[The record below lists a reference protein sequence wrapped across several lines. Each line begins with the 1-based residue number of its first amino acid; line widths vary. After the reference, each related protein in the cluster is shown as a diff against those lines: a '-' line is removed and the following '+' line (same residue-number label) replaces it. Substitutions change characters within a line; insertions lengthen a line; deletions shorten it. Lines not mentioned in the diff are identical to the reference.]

1 MRPSGPPSKFDPMA
15 ALDANPEPQQ
25 KQQNYQQQ
33 HQPQQSQSY
42 SKAVRL
48 ELHKRMQNQDQMPSS
63 SGLNRQI
70 LEAFDSDDEDDDD
83 EEEDAAARR
92 GKGAEVAPPCDMNY
106 FNASGGGSKSKHG
119 FRTHHDMADAFAA
132 GLQAMKK

>member
-1 MRPSGPPSKFDPMA
+1 MA
-15 ALDANPEPQQ
+15 ALDANPEPQPHNQ
-25 KQQNYQQQ
+25 QPYHQQN
-33 HQPQQSQSY
+33 QPQQSQSY
-42 SKAVRL
+42 SQAVRL
-48 ELHKRMQNQDQMPSS
+48 ELHKRIQNQDQLPSS

-70 LEAFDSDDEDDDD
+70 LEAFDSDDEDD
-83 EEEDAAARR
+83 ARR

-106 FNASGGGSKSKHG
+106 FNTSGGGKSKHG

>member
-1 MRPSGPPSKFDPMA
+1 MG
-15 ALDANPEPQQ
+15 QQ
-25 KQQNYQQQ
+25 QQNYQQ
-33 HQPQQSQSY
+33 HQPHQSQSY

-70 LEAFDSDDEDDDD
+70 LEAFGSDEDEDDD

-106 FNASGGGSKSKHG
+106 FNASGSGSKRKHG